1 MVSDHGFFPM
11 ISDDHRGAMIAHHR
25 RHAMVANHEAAAII
39 AAVTGCGCVVYGKN
53 SETCRECDGNAGQCP
68 DIGFHGWLL
77 FDT

>member
-11 ISDDHRGAMIAHHR
+11 ISDDHGGAMIAHDR

-68 DIGFHGWLL
+68 DISFHGWLL